1 MLRGLFIVVVAS
13 VLAACAGSGGE
24 DAKRLVVYVNAPFS
38 GASYIGETIARGAE
52 LGARE
57 VNDRGLNVGGS
68 SYVLEIERLD
78 NRLSPRTA
86 VANVR
91 RAADAD
97 DAVAIVDEGT
107 GVDASWRLAA
117 DESLPLGITYQ
128 GGAGLVDPQE
138 RPNVFRIAPTDHGLA
153 YRLAE
158 YLIPK
163 ERKLALLVDD
173 SGYGQQGKE
182 MLEEAFADQELVV
195 EWIDL
200 PTRATDAAPQVLRA
214 RRAGAES
221 LLVWAQPPVI
231 AAAITAARS
240 AGWDVPIYTP
250 PAGADPLVRQEL
262 ADNPEWLDDVV
273 FASGRMTAEG
283 GSVQFFNFV
292 RTFEAAYGPQ
302 KVGVSTP
309 EGQEVVQPPDYA
321 MYSFD
326 FVRLLAAALE
336 RAGTT
341 RGPEVIEALNNV
353 VIAGANGDERG
364 FNFNNHEGVIDDDV
378 YFARFDGMTFAPVED
393 DLLSASLPDVPQT
406 TG

>member
-1 MLRGLFIVVVAS
+1 VLRGLCIVVAAS
-13 VLAACAGSGGE
+13 FLAACGGSGGE
-24 DAKRLVVYVNAPFS
+24 GENRLVVYVNAPFS
-38 GASYIGETIARGAE
+38 GASYIGDTIARGAE

-57 VNDRGLNVGGS
+57 VNDRGLNVGGT
-68 SYVLEIERLD
+68 SYVLEVERLD

-91 RAADAD
+91 RAAGDD

-117 DESLPLGITYQ
+117 DENLPLGITYQ
-128 GGAGLVDPQE
+128 GGGGLVDPQE

-163 ERKLALLVDD
+163 GRKLALLVDD

-195 EWIDL
+195 ELIEL
-200 PTRATDAAPQVLRA
+200 PARAADVAPQVLRA

-221 LLVWAQPPVI
+221 LLVWAQPSVI

-240 AGWDVPIYTP
+240 ARWDVPIYTP

-262 ADNPEWLDDVV
+262 ADNPEWLDGVV

-283 GSVQFFNFV
+283 GSAQFFGFV
-292 RTFEAAYGPQ
+292 RTFESVYGPQ
-302 KVGVSTP
+302 RVGVRTA

-326 FVRLLAAALE
+326 FVRLVAAALE

-341 RGPEVIEALNNV
+341 RGEEVVEALNNV
-353 VIAGANGDERG
+353 VIVGANGDERG

-378 YFARFDGMTFAPVED
+378 YFARFEGMTFAPVED
-393 DLLSASLPDVPQT
+393 DLLSGSLPAVPQT